1 MNFFFR
7 PTEFATPLSQLDSA
21 RRFKIL
27 SICLKNGSANE
38 TLQVQL
44 LRSGEKMIPLREAGR
59 AVFLNHSQ
67 RPAVLEIRAISERG
81 RARRSATVRRFGDA
95 FQVSSEL
102 QLIAI

>member
-7 PTEFATPLSQLDSA
+7 RIEFATPLSQWDSA

-27 SICLKNGSANE
+27 SICLKNEPTNRH
-38 TLQVQL
+38 LQVRL
-44 LRSGEKMIPLREAGR
+44 SRSDEKMIPLRETGR

-81 RARRSATVRRFGDA
+81 RAGRSATVQRFGDA
-95 FQVSSEL
+95 FQASSEL